1 MKQQA
6 EPMQTV
12 ISIVERGK
20 GGSFAAHY
28 QTFQLLLHIF
38 ATGRGTVAS
47 HLLDTLGFATEER
60 DVIVSL
66 GSRQS
71 VRRLMQHL
79 HDEDRSKLGTRGI
92 ACSIPINGMNAALAI
107 GLSGTQEEAAEMQQE
122 QRNQHSLILVAV
134 NQGYTDVVMDT
145 ARLAGAK
152 GGTIIRARWTGAEP
166 VEHFLHITL
175 QSEKE
180 ILAIVA
186 ANQDR
191 NAIMESINREHG
203 LTSDAQAA
211 ILSLPVDAVARLD

>member
-1 MKQQA
+1 
-6 EPMQTV
+6 MQMV

-20 GGSFAAHY
+20 GSAFAAY
-28 QTFQLLLHIF
+28 FRTFQLPLHIY
-38 ATGRGTVAS
+38 AAGRGTVAS

-60 DVIVSL
+60 DVIISL
-66 GSRQS
+66 GGRQP
-71 VRRLMQHL
+71 VRKLMRHL

-92 ACSIPINGMNAALAI
+92 ACSVPIDGMSAALAA
-107 GLSGTQEEAAEMQQE
+107 GLSTKQEEAAEMQQK
-122 QRNQHSLILVAV
+122 QTNRHSLILVAV

-145 ARLAGAK
+145 ARAAGAK
-152 GGTIIRARWTGAEP
+152 GGTVIRARWTGAEP

-186 ANQDR
+186 SHRDR

-211 ILSLPVDAVARLD
+211 VLSLPVEAVARLD